1 METTAASRRWC
12 GARDPVA
19 FSRWVADRA
28 AGVGPHLAPV
38 IRVGRCPQGHLAA
51 EVLHPAT
58 RSLEDTLDVLGV
70 PTEGVAVTL
79 TVPLLELAARARSGA
94 VELGVV
100 ALGAVGVDET
110 GAILVADRPPGAVDV
125 CADGPPAAPGAE
137 SAAEPG
143 PSARAQA
150 GPSARAQAGPSAR
163 AQAGSS
169 TREQAGPSAHAG
181 AGLPH
186 PRDLDGARQ
195 LVTAAR
201 MVWDRVDSRSE
212 ARRTLDPALDAA
224 RDGDADTV
232 AGALDLVVGAAP
244 PRPVRW
250 STPGPTFP
258 DEEPAGTG
266 APAHDQI
273 GPDGV
278 VGMLIRAVLDV
289 LERGVPAGHRRRVPV
304 RHVVV
309 GAVVTGG
316 LVTAATHLR

>member
-110 GAILVADRPPGAVDV
+110 GAIVVADRPPGAVDA

-150 GPSARAQAGPSAR
+150 GSDTR

-169 TREQAGPSAHAG
+169 TREQAGSSAHAG

-232 AGALDLVVGAAP
+232 AGALDRVVGAAA

-250 STPGPTFP
+250 GTPVPTFP
-258 DEEPAGTG
+258 DEEPGGAG
-266 APAHDQI
+266 APPHDQI
-273 GPDGV
+273 GPDVV

>member
-1 METTAASRRWC
+1 MDTTAASSRWC
-12 GARDPVA
+12 GARDALA

-58 RSLEDTLDVLGV
+58 SSLEDTLDVLGV

-110 GAILVADRPPGAVDV
+110 GAIVVVDCPPGAVAA
-125 CADGPPAAPGAE
+125 CTDGSPAAPGAE
-137 SAAEPG
+137 SRAEHG
-143 PSARAQA
+143 PSSRV
-150 GPSARAQAGPSAR
+150 
-163 AQAGSS
+163 QAGS
-169 TREQAGPSAHAG
+169 TIREQARSSIGACAGQSTHAETG
-181 AGLPH
+181 SSR
-186 PRDLDGARQ
+186 PRDLDGARR

-224 RDGDADTV
+224 RDGDADAV

-250 STPGPTFP
+250 SRPGPLFP
-258 DEEPAGTG
+258 DEEPTG
-266 APAHDQI
+266 AGALPVDSI
-273 GPDGV
+273 VPTGV
-278 VGMLIRAVLDV
+278 VGMLTRVVLDV

-309 GAVVTGG
+309 GVVVAGG
-316 LVTAATHLR
+316 LVTAATRLR